1 MSTPK
6 ARKNEKTEL
15 LVLPIVK
22 VQRKNLLFS
31 YFNVVIHL

>member
-15 LVLPIVK
+15 LGLLILK
-22 VQRKNLLFS
+22 VQRKKII
-31 YFNVVIHL
+31 V

>member
-15 LVLPIVK
+15 LGLLIVK
-22 VQRKNLLFS
+22 VQREKII
-31 YFNVVIHL
+31 V